1 MLKEQKSLF
10 YIKRVLIIVL
20 LLLPFFFVTQLL
32 SQELPGGI
40 KQDVFE
46 GGQKPKRDL
55 AMYLAV
61 KGNQVNLLSQKGWE
75 LSFGMGIFKPNGFG
89 IGFEYAYLLSTGI
102 ALKSDEFERTPN
114 LSYQYAGLDV
124 EYNRHFF
131 DLFSISLKGLLSI
144 GKITIVER
152 SDIYVPRDETGDW
165 FFTFQPDITANF
177 FITKSVSF
185 GLGMGY
191 RLASGVDYFGVG
203 NTQMQG
209 LIWSF
214 NFRWLSWNE

>member
-1 MLKEQKSLF
+1 MKRLF
-10 YIKRVLIIVL
+10 IVVIVFLPII
-20 LLLPFFFVTQLL
+20 FVTRLY

-55 AMYLAV
+55 AMYIAV
-61 KGNQVNLLSQKGWE
+61 KGNQVALLSQKGWE
-75 LSFGMGIFKPNGFG
+75 LSFCVGILKPNGFG

-102 ALKSDEFERTPN
+102 AVKSSGLERTPN
-114 LSYQYAGLDV
+114 LSYQYAGLDI
-124 EYNRHFF
+124 EYNRQFF
-131 DLFSISLKGLLSI
+131 DLFSISLKGLFSI
-144 GKITIVER
+144 GKMNIVER
-152 SDIYVPRDETGDW
+152 SDIYVPKDETGDW

-214 NFRWLSWNE
+214 NFRWLSWDK